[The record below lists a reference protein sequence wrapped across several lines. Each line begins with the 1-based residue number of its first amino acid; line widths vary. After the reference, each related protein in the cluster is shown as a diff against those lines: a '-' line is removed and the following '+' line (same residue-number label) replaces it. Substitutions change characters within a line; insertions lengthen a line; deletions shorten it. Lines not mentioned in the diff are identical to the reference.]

1 MAENNNVIDNSALIE
16 AIAKMREDFNNQTQ
30 SAVINAALKST
41 FLIPAIIKKPEPETK
56 LIQDKDNHLR
66 FQTEEKPA
74 QARFMLIKNNKEQ
87 TFFPVFTDEEEFKKM
102 PNDQGFATVKMK
114 FADIAGLTEQ
124 SADTI
129 FGFVINPMGHNL
141 PFTKE
146 MLASIK
152 NTLIEAKKKRDAEQA
167 AAQAAEQGI
176 TATEG
181 GAEE

>member
-1 MAENNNVIDNSALIE
+1 MAEVIDNSALIE
-16 AIAKMREDFNNQTQ
+16 AIDKMREEFNNQTQ
-30 SAVINAALKST
+30 SAVINAALRST
-41 FLIPAIIKKPEPETK
+41 FFIPAIIRKPDPETK
-56 LIQDKDNHLR
+56 LVQDKDNHLK

-124 SADTI
+124 SADNI
-129 FGFVINPMGHNL
+129 MGFVINPMGHNL
-141 PFTKE
+141 PFTKD

-167 AAQAAEQGI
+167 AAEAEAQGI

-181 GAEE
+181 GAAEE